1 MPQTASIACPEMRV
15 FSLRVSAGQQ
25 FTGLQQERNI
35 ALNSSVRM
43 AAKGNHKT
51 MLPPKLILAPIDFS
65 DASRTALDVAA
76 EMASRF
82 GAELLLV
89 HVQPAIE
96 DLPRSVSIFKEGQY
110 DQSLDDKAAQQ
121 LKELAATV
129 AQKNVKVRT
138 ELGTGNDVGMEL
150 IRIAENEHADLIV
163 IATHGMT
170 GWREFAFGTVAEKV
184 VKQADCPV
192 LVLRAKA
199 GEDAGDKSKAAS
211 ALRSSAS

>member
-1 MPQTASIACPEMRV
+1 MM
-15 FSLRVSAGQQ
+15 
-25 FTGLQQERNI
+25 
-35 ALNSSVRM
+35 
-43 AAKGNHKT
+43 
-51 MLPPKLILAPIDFS
+51 PPKLILAPIDFS
-65 DASRTALDVAA
+65 DASRAALDVAVD
-76 EMASRF
+76 MASRF

-89 HVQPAIE
+89 YVVPAIP
-96 DLPRSVSIFKEGQY
+96 DLPKDVSIFKEGEY
-110 DQSLDDKAAQQ
+110 DKSLENKDAQR
-121 LKELAATV
+121 LKDLAGTV
-129 AQKNVKVRT
+129 ANKNVKVRT
-138 ELGTGNDVGMEL
+138 ELGSGNDVGMEL
-150 IRIAENEHADLIV
+150 IRIAESEHADLIV

>member
-1 MPQTASIACPEMRV
+1 MM
-15 FSLRVSAGQQ
+15 
-25 FTGLQQERNI
+25 
-35 ALNSSVRM
+35 
-43 AAKGNHKT
+43 
-51 MLPPKLILAPIDFS
+51 PPKLILAPIDFS
-65 DASRTALDVAA
+65 DASRAALDVAA
-76 EMASRF
+76 DMASRF

-89 HVQPAIE
+89 YVVPAIP
-96 DLPRSVSIFKEGQY
+96 DLPKDVSIFKEGEY
-110 DQSLDDKAAQQ
+110 DKSLENKDAQR
-121 LKELAATV
+121 LKDLAGTV
-129 AQKNVKVRT
+129 ANKNVKVRT
-138 ELGTGNDVGMEL
+138 ELGSGNDVGMEL

>member
-1 MPQTASIACPEMRV
+1 
-15 FSLRVSAGQQ
+15 
-25 FTGLQQERNI
+25 
-35 ALNSSVRM
+35 M
-43 AAKGNHKT
+43 AAKGNYLT

-65 DASRTALDVAA
+65 DASRAALDVAA
-76 EMASRF
+76 DVASRF

-96 DLPRSVSIFKEGQY
+96 DLPKDVSIFKEGQY
-110 DQSLDDKAAQQ
+110 DRSLDAKAAQQ

-129 AQKNVKVRT
+129 SQKNVKVRT

-150 IRIAENEHADLIV
+150 IRIAESEHADMVV

-184 VKQADCPV
+184 LKQGNFPV
-192 LVLRAKA
+192 LLLRAKA
-199 GEDAGDKSKAAS
+199 AGDANETGKATS
-211 ALRSSAS
+211 AVRGSAA